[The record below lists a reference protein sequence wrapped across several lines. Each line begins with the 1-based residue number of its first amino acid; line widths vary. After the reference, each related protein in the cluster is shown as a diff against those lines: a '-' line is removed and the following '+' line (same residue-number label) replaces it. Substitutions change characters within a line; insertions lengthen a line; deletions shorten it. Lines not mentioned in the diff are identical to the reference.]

1 MPWRELY
8 WHRNFFFD
16 KVSHLRHPSGHQPFS
31 FSICFW
37 SSNFVF
43 DQDLRNFK
51 LGQNNYNFVAQ
62 NYKYSSTGCMVS
74 WLAVSLEMDA
84 PKNLG
89 FGNVS
94 APRKRLKCCQ
104 VVEWT
109 KHKAMIPVNVVIT
122 VFAHFFLF
130 FLGFWSLCPPF
141 ILPSGVHIECSMCA
155 QPASKEVKWQT
166 INRD

>member
-1 MPWRELY
+1 MLHLCCYQLQHISKRDLIKE
-8 WHRNFFFD
+8 
-16 KVSHLRHPSGHQPFS
+16 VSFCRKGTKKDWANLQNWAPTLFI
-31 FSICFW
+31 SICFW

-89 FGNVS
+89 FGNIS
-94 APRKRLKCCQ
+94 APRKRLNYFQ
-104 VVEWT
+104 VVWWT
-109 KHKAMIPVNVVIT
+109 KLLDLWLLSMSSSQLVLSFYFCFRDFDHC
-122 VFAHFFLF
+122 
-130 FLGFWSLCPPF
+130 LCPQVF
-141 ILPSGVHIECSMCA
+141 
-155 QPASKEVKWQT
+155 T
-166 INRD
+166 

>member
-16 KVSHLRHPSGHQPFS
+16 KVSHLKHPTGHQPFS

-89 FGNVS
+89 FGNIS
-94 APRKRLKCCQ
+94 APLKRLKCFRL
-104 VVEWT
+104 VGWT
-109 KHKAMIPVNVVIT
+109 KLCVWGGGFHETNDYCKCRHHTHGCRSCIKKELILHGIFFIFVHKNVYR
-122 VFAHFFLF
+122 
-130 FLGFWSLCPPF
+130 
-141 ILPSGVHIECSMCA
+141 IEF
-155 QPASKEVKWQT
+155 Q
-166 INRD
+166 